1 MNVAGS
7 CSDVLSRSISVWERE
22 NALHLLACGALF
34 SGGCEDTRLT
44 ALIRVNK
51 GEMEQNALLAIA
63 VGDNNNG
70 FSNISGQTCQAKH
83 V

>member
-7 CSDVLSRSISVWERE
+7 FSDVLSRSISVWERE

-51 GEMEQNALLAIA
+51 EGVEQNTLFEILI
-63 VGDNNNG
+63 
-70 FSNISGQTCQAKH
+70 H
-83 V
+83 VFFFRYRIIMSR